1 VPTQELNKTVESVHE
16 YWNAHTLGKQYVRD
30 PNIEVGTK
38 EYFDHIRPWMNP
50 WKFPEIM
57 PRIDKVAQQL
67 KGKHLLEI
75 GCGMGFDGSE
85 FMKRGVKVTVTDLT
99 PAAIEMAKKH
109 HAIIGVEPEAAQ
121 TENVLNL
128 SFPDNTF
135 DAVWACGVLHV
146 TGDTEKAISEV
157 RRVLKPGGLAVVSH
171 LYRRPSWMY
180 FISKLGKENIEFKEL
195 DPPVNDFMTEDEY
208 LAMFKGFK
216 VEEAV
221 QDHYRALPVCRSGVK
236 AFLYTYVFK
245 PVYNLLPEPLA
256 KKWAYKLSVTATK
269 V

>member
-1 VPTQELNKTVESVHE
+1 
-16 YWNAHTLGKQYVRD
+16 
-30 PNIEVGTK
+30 
-38 EYFDHIRPWMNP
+38 
-50 WKFPEIM
+50 
-57 PRIDKVAQQL
+57 
-67 KGKHLLEI
+67 
-75 GCGMGFDGSE
+75 
-85 FMKRGVKVTVTDLT
+85 
-99 PAAIEMAKKH
+99 
-109 HAIIGVEPEAAQ
+109 
-121 TENVLNL
+121 
-128 SFPDNTF
+128 
-135 DAVWACGVLHV
+135 
-146 TGDTEKAISEV
+146 
-157 RRVLKPGGLAVVSH
+157 
-171 LYRRPSWMY
+171 MY